1 MTSVAAPKYLDAKA
15 LANVARLEVRA
26 RLLVEGFLTGQH
38 RSPYHGVAIEF
49 AGHREYVPGDDLKH
63 VDWKVWSKTDRLYI
77 KQYEEETN
85 LGCQL
90 VIDASR
96 SMGYGNQS
104 SPAWSK
110 FDHAA
115 TAAAALAYLLNQQ
128 HDAVGL
134 VTFDTQIGRQLP
146 ASAHPAHLRRLL
158 HELEQVTPA
167 AETDVS
173 RLFLDLADAVQ
184 RRGIVAL
191 FSDLFLDRQTLK
203 QCLRQ
208 FRSRKQEVIVFH
220 VLHGDELTFP
230 FEDTTLFRDLEQ
242 TRELQTN
249 PRSLRRAYLDVFQNY
264 LAEVQRICGAEG
276 VDYVRLSTAEPLD
289 AALAAYLSL
298 RSRLRKRM

>member
-1 MTSVAAPKYLDAKA
+1 MPAAAAPKYLDAKS
-15 LANVARLEVRA
+15 LANIARLEVRA

-49 AGHREYVPGDDLKH
+49 AGHREYVPGDELKH
-63 VDWKVWSKTDRLYI
+63 IDWRVWSKTDRLYI

-90 VIDASR
+90 LVDASR
-96 SMGYGNQS
+96 SMSYGSQS
-104 SPAWSK
+104 HPAWSK

-146 ASAHPAHLRRLL
+146 ASAHPAQLRRLL

-173 RLFLDLADAVQ
+173 GLFLDLAAAIN
-184 RRGIVAL
+184 RRGIVAF
-191 FSDLFLDRQTLK
+191 FSDLFVDRDTLRK
-203 QCLRQ
+203 CLRQ
-208 FRSRKQEVIVFH
+208 FRGRKQEVIVFH
-220 VLHGDELTFP
+220 VLHADELTFP

-242 TRELQTN
+242 QRELQTN
-249 PRSLRRAYLDVFQNY
+249 PRSLRKAYLDVFNAY
-264 LAEVQRICGAEG
+264 LAEVQKLCGAEG
-276 VDYVRLSTAEPLD
+276 IDYVRLSTAEPLD

>member
-1 MTSVAAPKYLDAKA
+1 MTTTAPKYIDAKS
-15 LANVARLEVRA
+15 LSRISRLEVRA

-49 AGHREYVPGDDLKH
+49 AGHREYVAGDELKH
-63 VDWKVWSKTDRLYI
+63 IDWRVWSKTDRLYI

-90 VIDASR
+90 LVDASR
-96 SMGYGNQS
+96 SMKYGDQS
-104 SPAWSK
+104 QPAWSK

-134 VTFDTQIGRQLP
+134 VTFDTKIGRQLP
-146 ASAHPAHLRRLL
+146 ASAHPAQLRRLL
-158 HELEQVTPA
+158 HELEQVVPDDQ
-167 AETDVS
+167 TDVS
-173 RLFLDLADAVQ
+173 SLFLDLATTIN
-184 RRGIVAL
+184 RRGIVAF
-191 FSDLFLDRQTLK
+191 FSDLFVDRDTLRE
-203 QCLRQ
+203 C
-208 FRSRKQEVIVFH
+208 FRRFRGRKQEVIVLH
-220 VLHGDELTFP
+220 VLHADELTFP

-242 TRELQTN
+242 SRELQTN
-249 PRSLRRAYLDVFQNY
+249 PRSLRRAYLDVFQGY
-264 LAEVQRICGAEG
+264 LAEVQKLCGAEG
-276 VDYVRLSTAEPLD
+276 IDYVRLNTAEPLD